1 MVEDTVRKNNWE
13 MAMRVMELL
22 KWMGECTTV
31 QVLEV
36 VRAEQLFN
44 FMGEDLC
51 MGLRE
56 KVEDMHG
63 SRRVS
68 R

>member
-1 MVEDTVRKNNWE
+1 MGDGDEGDG
-13 MAMRVMELL
+13 AAA
-22 KWMGECTTV
+22 KWMGECTRV

-36 VRAEQLFN
+36 VRAELFN
-44 FMGEDLC
+44 FMEEDLC

-56 KVEDMHG
+56 KAEDVHQ

>member
-1 MVEDTVRKNNWE
+1 MGDGDEGDG
-13 MAMRVMELL
+13 AAA
-22 KWMGECTTV
+22 KWMGECTRV

-36 VRAEQLFN
+36 VRAELFN

-56 KVEDMHG
+56 KAEDVRQ

>member
-1 MVEDTVRKNNWE
+1 MGDGDEGDG
-13 MAMRVMELL
+13 AAA